1 MVMREPGA
9 GPAANTEREGPWE
22 ALRESVRDCGEGFAA
37 TDPRN
42 AGLYRRDIDRF
53 CEQST
58 PQDEDGLLERYAEA
72 ADLRERW
79 GGLFVERLRRIAR

>member
-9 GPAANTEREGPWE
+9 GPAAETGREGSWQ
-22 ALRESVRDCGEGFAA
+22 ALCESVRDSGEGFAT

-42 AGLYRRDIDRF
+42 ATAYRRDVERF
-53 CEQST
+53 CEQ
-58 PQDEDGLLERYAEA
+58 PAPRHEDDLVERYAEA